1 MSKSKLYILSGNTI
15 TECAV
20 LEGINIE
27 WHRKGMPGKMTF
39 NVFKD
44 AALSFEEGNAVRFEY
59 DGHKMFFGFVFTKK
73 RKDLITIT
81 VTVYDQLRYFK
92 NKETYVYTN
101 KTATQV
107 LQMIANDFSL
117 QIGSLDN
124 TKHIIPSRV
133 EDDKELFTIVDNALV
148 LTSGNTKEQYVYYDD
163 FGKLTLKNVK
173 DMRLDLLIDESS
185 GEAFDYTTSID
196 EGTYNRIKLVRE
208 NKESGKREVFVAQS
222 TQTINL
228 WGILQYTENLDEGE
242 NGKSKAN
249 ELLAQLNK
257 KSRKLHINKVFGDVR
272 VRGGSVIGVQIGL
285 GDLNVANFMLVETVK
300 HTFNDN
306 DHRMDLNLVGGEFSA

>member
-1 MSKSKLYILSGNTI
+1 
-15 TECAV
+15 
-20 LEGINIE
+20 
-27 WHRKGMPGKMTF
+27 MTF
-39 NVFKD
+39 TIYKD
-44 AALSFEEGNAVRFEY
+44 EALSFEEGNAVRFEY
-59 DGHKMFFGFVFTKK
+59 DGNKMFFGFVFTKK

-148 LTSGNTKEQYVYYDD
+148 LTSGNTKEHYVYYDD

-173 DMRLDLLIDESS
+173 DMKLDLLIDESS

-222 TQTINL
+222 TQTMNQ
-228 WGILQYTENLDEGE
+228 WGILQYTEKLDEGE
-242 NGKSKAN
+242 NGKAKAN

-272 VRGGSVIGVQIGL
+272 VRGGSVIGVQMGL

-306 DHRMDLNLVGGEFSA
+306 DHRMDLKLVGGEFSA